1 MTTEIQHEIAM
12 DVYTLDPSKLAVI
25 FPAKVHNRIKDICDA
40 TGANKS
46 DVARAA
52 ILAGIDQL
60 DLAVTEN
67 GMLNLKGWIAALNGK
82 VK

>member
-1 MTTEIQHEIAM
+1 MSEETQHEIIM
-12 DVYTLDPSKLAVI
+12 DMYTLSPSKLAVI
-25 FPAKVHNRIKDICDA
+25 FPAKVHNRIKDISDA

-60 DLAVTEN
+60 DESVVEN
-67 GMLNLKGWIAALNGK
+67 GILNLKGWIAALNGK

>member
-1 MTTEIQHEIAM
+1 MTQETKHEISI
-12 DVYTLDPSKLAVI
+12 DVYTLEPSKLAVI
-25 FPAKVHNRIKDICDA
+25 FPAKVHNRIKDICDT

-60 DLAVTEN
+60 DMSAGEKGL
-67 GMLNLKGWIAALNGK
+67 LNLKGWIAALNGK